1 MEILTKDNINQIGGI
16 QKKRRRPIKLCSACR
31 NRKSK
36 CDMICTSCLVKELKT
51 CKYEESSSYSVKI
64 GSNEVDLLKKENE
77 RLLLTIKQL
86 TSQINTVYPSP
97 IPDND
102 DNEIEAD
109 KYQIV
114 FSKPNRTMFCGPTS
128 FRIVFQN
135 LIVWNYYMSIK
146 NSLKAQRN
154 DWKIKN
160 RPKPVIFDELYS
172 GSSGL
177 LADLQRYLP

>member
-1 MEILTKDNINQIGGI
+1 MEIFTTDNFNQIGGI
-16 QKKRRRPIKLCSACR
+16 QKKRRRPIKLCSGCR

-36 CDMICTSCLVKELKT
+36 CDMKKPICTSCLVKGLHT

-86 TSQINTVYPSP
+86 RSQITTVYPSP
-97 IPDND
+97 KPDN

-114 FSKPNRTMFCGPTS
+114 FSNPTGQCFVALLHLELS
-128 FRIVFQN
+128 F
-135 LIVWNYYMSIK
+135 
-146 NSLKAQRN
+146 
-154 DWKIKN
+154 KI
-160 RPKPVIFDELYS
+160 
-172 GSSGL
+172 
-177 LADLQRYLP
+177 